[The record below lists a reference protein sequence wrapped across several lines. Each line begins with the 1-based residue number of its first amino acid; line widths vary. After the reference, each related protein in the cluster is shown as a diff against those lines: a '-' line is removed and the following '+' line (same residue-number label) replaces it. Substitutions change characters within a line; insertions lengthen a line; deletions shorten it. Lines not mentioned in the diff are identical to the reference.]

1 MNGGA
6 GAVMNDDVADGAEP
20 STPKESARAISG
32 AGMDRRVERKTTPWR
47 AIAIAGGIAALAFL
61 VFLLLDTAD
70 GQNLSVSADRVTISK
85 VARGRFEDFVP
96 IRGRVTPLSTVY
108 LDAIEGGRIER
119 ILVEDGAE
127 LEEGDLIVEL
137 SNTTLQLEVTRN
149 EAVVTEQ
156 LNNIR
161 RIELELEQ
169 NRLSHKRNLIEINY
183 QLSRLEKQFEREQ
196 KLMESR
202 TISRVQLENTQDE
215 LEYYRSR
222 RVVTL
227 ESQKTDARLQAAQLT
242 FLTGAGVRLERN
254 LELSRKN
261 LEALN
266 VRAPVAGTLSGF
278 NVEVGQS
285 IAAGGRLGQI
295 DDAEDYKIVASID
308 EFYLD
313 RVDIKQLATF
323 DRGGKTYRLRVNKI
337 YPQVKNGQFEAD
349 LVFDG
354 EQPDGIRRGQTLQA
368 KLTLGDSEDAVLI
381 PNGPFLQ
388 DTGGNWLF
396 VVAPDGDEAIRRTV
410 RLGRRNA
417 QFIEVLEGLK
427 VGETVLTSPYGDFL
441 EMDRLKLTA
450 AK

>member
-1 MNGGA
+1 MGGA
-6 GAVMNDDVADGAEP
+6 GAVMNDDIANGAEP
-20 STPKESARAISG
+20 SPPKESVRAISG
-32 AGMDRRVERKTTPWR
+32 AGMDRRVERKTEPWR
-47 AIAIAGGIAALAFL
+47 VMAITAGVAALAFL
-61 VFLLLDTAD
+61 AILLFDTAD
-70 GQNLSVSADRVTISK
+70 GQNLSVSADRVTLSK
-85 VARGRFEDFVP
+85 VARGKFEDFVP

-119 ILVEDGAE
+119 ILVEDGAK
-127 LEEGDLIVEL
+127 LEAGDLIVEL

-183 QLSRLEKQFEREQ
+183 QLGRLEKQFEREQ

-295 DDAEDYKIVASID
+295 DDADDYKIVASID

-323 DRGGKTYRLRVNKI
+323 DRGGETYRLRVNKI

-368 KLTLGDSEDAVLI
+368 KLTLGDSEDVVLI

-396 VVAPDGDEAIRRTV
+396 VVTPDGDEAIRRTV

-417 QFIEVLEGLK
+417 QFIEVLEGLE

-441 EMDRLKLTA
+441 EMDRLRLTV

>member
-1 MNGGA
+1 MGGA
-6 GAVMNDDVADGAEP
+6 GAVMNDDIANGAEP
-20 STPKESARAISG
+20 SPPKESVRAISG
-32 AGMDRRVERKTTPWR
+32 AGMDRRVERKTEPWR
-47 AIAIAGGIAALAFL
+47 VMAITAGVAALAFL
-61 VFLLLDTAD
+61 AILLFDTAD
-70 GQNLSVSADRVTISK
+70 GQNLSVSADRVTLSK
-85 VARGRFEDFVP
+85 VARGKFEDFVP

-119 ILVEDGAE
+119 ILVEDGAK
-127 LEEGDLIVEL
+127 LEAGDLIVEL

-295 DDAEDYKIVASID
+295 DDADDYKIVASID

-313 RVDIKQLATF
+313 RVDIKQFATF

-396 VVAPDGDEAIRRTV
+396 VVTPDGDEAIRRTV

-417 QFIEVLEGLK
+417 QFIEVLEGLE

-441 EMDRLKLTA
+441 EMDRLRLTV

>member
-1 MNGGA
+1 
-6 GAVMNDDVADGAEP
+6 
-20 STPKESARAISG
+20 
-32 AGMDRRVERKTTPWR
+32 MDRRVERKTEPWR
-47 AIAIAGGIAALAFL
+47 VMAITAGVAALAFL
-61 VFLLLDTAD
+61 AILLFDTAD
-70 GQNLSVSADRVTISK
+70 GQNLSVSADRVTLSK
-85 VARGRFEDFVP
+85 VARGKFEDFVP

-119 ILVEDGAE
+119 ILVEDGAK
-127 LEEGDLIVEL
+127 LEAGDLIVEL

-295 DDAEDYKIVASID
+295 DDADDYKIVASID

-313 RVDIKQLATF
+313 RVDIKQFATF

-396 VVAPDGDEAIRRTV
+396 VVTPDGDEAIRRTV

-417 QFIEVLEGLK
+417 QFIEVLEGLE

-441 EMDRLKLTA
+441 KMDRLRLTV

>member
-1 MNGGA
+1 MGGA
-6 GAVMNDDVADGAEP
+6 GAVMNDDIANGAEP
-20 STPKESARAISG
+20 SPPKESVRAISG
-32 AGMDRRVERKTTPWR
+32 AGMDRRVERKTEPWR
-47 AIAIAGGIAALAFL
+47 VMAITAGVAALAFL
-61 VFLLLDTAD
+61 AILLFDTAD
-70 GQNLSVSADRVTISK
+70 GQNLSVSADRVTLSK
-85 VARGRFEDFVP
+85 VARGKFEDFVP

-119 ILVEDGAE
+119 ILVEDGAK
-127 LEEGDLIVEL
+127 LEAGDLIVEL

-295 DDAEDYKIVASID
+295 DDADDYKIVASID

-313 RVDIKQLATF
+313 RVDIKQFATF

-396 VVAPDGDEAIRRTV
+396 VVTPDGDEAIRRTV

-417 QFIEVLEGLK
+417 QFIEVLEGLE

-441 EMDRLKLTA
+441 KMDRLRLTV

>member
-1 MNGGA
+1 MSRN
-6 GAVMNDDVADGAEP
+6 VKNGAEP
-20 STPKESARAISG
+20 PQPNESVRAISG
-32 AGMDRRVERKTTPWR
+32 AGMDRRVESKKTPWR
-47 AIAIAGGIAALAFL
+47 MLSIAGGVLLLAFL
-61 VFLLLDTAD
+61 AFLLLDTAN
-70 GQNLSVSADRVTISK
+70 GRNLLVGADRVTISK
-85 VARGRFEDFVP
+85 VARGKFEDFVP
-96 IRGRVTPLSTVY
+96 IRGRVTPLNTVY

-119 ILVEDGAE
+119 ILVEDGTQ
-127 LEEGDLIVEL
+127 LQEGDLIVEL

-183 QLSRLEKQFEREQ
+183 QLGRLEKKFEREQ
-196 KLMESR
+196 KLMETR
-202 TISRVQLENTQDE
+202 TISRVQLENTEDE
-215 LEYYRSR
+215 LEYYRNR
-222 RVVTL
+222 RLVTL
-227 ESQKTDARLQAAQLT
+227 ESQRTDARLQDEQLA
-242 FLTGAGVRLERN
+242 FLRGAGTRLERN

-261 LEALN
+261 LDALN

-278 NVEVGQS
+278 NIEIGQS

-295 DDAEDYKIVASID
+295 DDADHFKVVASID

-313 RVDIKQLATF
+313 RIDIGQQAVF
-323 DRGGKTYRLRVNKI
+323 ERGGKTYTLRVNKI

-349 LVFDG
+349 LVFSG
-354 EQPDGIRRGQTLQA
+354 QQPDGIRRGQTLQA
-368 KLTLGDSEDAVLI
+368 KLTLGDPEDAVLV

-388 DTGGNWLF
+388 DTGGNWIF
-396 VVAPDGDEAIRRTV
+396 VVAPDGEDVIRRNV
-410 RLGRRNA
+410 HLGRRNA
-417 QFIEVLEGLK
+417 QFIEVLDGLE

-450 AK
+450 AE

>member
-1 MNGGA
+1 MGGA
-6 GAVMNDDVADGAEP
+6 GAVMNDDIANGDEP
-20 STPKESARAISG
+20 SPPKESVRAISG
-32 AGMDRRVERKTTPWR
+32 AGMDRRVERKAKPWR
-47 AIAIAGGIAALAFL
+47 VMAISAGVAALAFL
-61 VFLLLDTAD
+61 AFLLFDTAD
-70 GQNLSVSADRVTISK
+70 GQNLSVSADRVTLSK
-85 VARGRFEDFVP
+85 VARGKFEDFVP

-119 ILVEDGAE
+119 ILVEDGAK
-127 LEEGDLIVEL
+127 LEAGDLIVEL

-183 QLSRLEKQFEREQ
+183 QLGRLEKQFEREQ

-215 LEYYRSR
+215 LVYYRSR

-295 DDAEDYKIVASID
+295 DDADDYKIVASID

-323 DRGGKTYRLRVNKI
+323 DRGGETYRLRVNKI

-368 KLTLGDSEDAVLI
+368 KLTLGDSEDVVLI

-396 VVAPDGDEAIRRTV
+396 VVTPDGDEAIRRTV

-417 QFIEVLEGLK
+417 QFIEVLEGLE

-441 EMDRLKLTA
+441 EMDRLRLTV